1 MSVTVPLLE
10 LPATMTAAPTTGA
23 PVPSTTFPL
32 RARFCAKALPEHS
45 TSIATT
51 ITEAATFK
59 KCLNIGL
66 IGKKIKKNY
75 CHFLQSYLLD
85 KKEDKKN
92 SSLNIN
98 LRSFNQ

>member
-1 MSVTVPLLE
+1 
-10 LPATMTAAPTTGA
+10 MTAAPTTGA

-66 IGKKIKKNY
+66 IGKKIKKE
-75 CHFLQSYLLD
+75 LLPFFTKLPFD
-85 KKEDKKN
+85 QK
-92 SSLNIN
+92 
-98 LRSFNQ
+98 RR